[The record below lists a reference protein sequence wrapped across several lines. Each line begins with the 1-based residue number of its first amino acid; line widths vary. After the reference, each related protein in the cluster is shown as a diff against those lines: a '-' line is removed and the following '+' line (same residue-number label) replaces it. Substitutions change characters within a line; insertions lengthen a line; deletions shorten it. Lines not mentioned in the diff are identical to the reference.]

1 MVGEQNPILGVT
13 TYLERARCGIWD
25 VPASFLPASY
35 LAGITAA
42 GGTPV
47 LLAPTAPEAAE
58 AVVDRLDALVIT
70 GGRDLDPAGYDQ
82 SPHPAA
88 EEPGADRD
96 HWEFALL
103 AAALNRK
110 MPVLGICRG
119 AQVLN
124 VALGGTLH
132 QHLPDLVG
140 HDGHQVGGAV
150 FATRTAH
157 TVSGTRVAALLG
169 PTPQVPCYH
178 HQAIA
183 ELGAGLIVAA
193 RGDDGV
199 IEAVELPDAGFVVAV
214 QWHPEEDLDDLRLFS
229 AVVAAAGRYAADR
242 DGGGDPRQVAGR

>member
-1 MVGEQNPILGVT
+1 MVGEQNPIVGAT

-47 LLAPTAPEAAE
+47 LLAPLAPEMAE
-58 AVVDRLDALVIT
+58 AVIDRLDALVIT
-70 GGRDLDPAGYDQ
+70 GGRDLDPASYRQ

-88 EEPGADRD
+88 EEPGTDRD
-96 HWEFALL
+96 RWEFALL
-103 AAALNRK
+103 AAALHRDL
-110 MPVLGICRG
+110 PVLGICRG

-124 VALGGTLH
+124 VAVGGTLH
-132 QHLPDLVG
+132 QHLPDVVG
-140 HDGHQVGGAV
+140 HDGHQVGAAV
-150 FATRTAH
+150 FATRTVR
-157 TVSGTRVAALLG
+157 TVPGSRIAALLG
-169 PTPQVPCYH
+169 PTPQAPCYH

-199 IEAVELPDAGFVVAV
+199 VEAVELPDARFAMAV
-214 QWHPEEDLDDLRLFS
+214 QWHPEENLDDLRLFR